1 MGLVLWAFVV
11 LFWVFS
17 LFSFRGNENRVR
29 GKDERSRLVLF
40 QVPWVRARLVFSFSA
55 EEKSLNLV
63 EIHVARG
70 HAGAAPGSQYFTHD
84 ESRDGTRRPRA
95 PPH

>member
-1 MGLVLWAFVV
+1 MVWSYGFLLYRF
-11 LFWVFS
+11 FF
-17 LFSFRGNENRVR
+17 FSFRGNENRVR
-29 GKDERSRLVLF
+29 EKDERSRLVLF
-40 QVPWVRARLVFSFSA
+40 QVPWVRARLVFFSA
-55 EEKSLNLV
+55 EEKSMNLV

-84 ESRDGTRRPRA
+84 ELRDGTRRPRA